1 MSVKQE
7 DDIAK
12 RLHTWTVQEMLFS
25 PQGVH
30 ANTPIP
36 TAENFK
42 EICKGPQK
50 DIWKF
55 IIENVHSAQTV
66 RKVKGNIALKGAK
79 PKQYKVKYKSEE
91 KLDEPRQ
98 SLLDRR
104 VQFTGEITAAL
115 KDISHLENDL
125 CRMEQEILDTD
136 KDCQMKTDLVSNT
149 RRKCALLKTYSSQ
162 CDRMAREFE
171 EYTNQMTKKM
181 TVITKRAKKT
191 TEDEEYYSR
200 KKSST
205 DDDQSGLS
213 SGLESKCSRD
223 VRKTCEYI
231 GKFLLGALQGEF
243 GTDKNVFHQ
252 KKQLLWK
259 YMEETFSDHSVQQIY
274 NALVTNTQ
282 NAAFNM
288 RDQASKVDIRKDAEK
303 LRFKYENS
311 GELTDLSKSPSL
323 LQSVHQLLEENR
335 MNQVKR
341 FIETEKYLNSAWRN
355 NQQLEELNTKIDSH
369 LKKMFR
375 NSGDLNLARSLIDL
389 EVDLAANRAK
399 LQCLSQ
405 EATLL
410 RENIADALREKE
422 ILFVKYHKIQD
433 FKEIANKKQELIQV
447 IVRQNMNAK
456 SRLESQRDEILKYI
470 EKSSESHPMETK
482 LLRDDLHGFVNK
494 EVEKFST
501 LDVPQL
507 LFCDSSDRAL
517 KIAVSDM
524 SIYQTSPHTARES
537 IHHILQHLG
546 FRRYQAPELL
556 MWKCIE
562 LKRKINQLEL
572 QSSPLNVKGQDG
584 DKVKQI
590 ADLCERVREQDKA
603 LLERSLPV
611 LQQRLHRTGAA
622 LTDCHT
628 VSERLQE
635 WWDQPAQYTVPW
647 VKVDQN
653 TLQQWQNR
661 WTVLSTKYRQLML
674 QKA

>member
-136 KDCQMKTDLVSNT
+136 KECQMKTDLVSNT

-223 VRKTCEYI
+223 VRKTCEYV

-243 GTDKNVFHQ
+243 GTDKNVFHH
-252 KKQLLWK
+252 KSSYCGNTLKNI
-259 YMEETFSDHSVQQIY
+259 FNHSVQQIY
-274 NALVTNTQ
+274 YALVTNTQ

-375 NSGDLNLARSLIDL
+375 NSRDLNLARSLVDL

-470 EKSSESHPMETK
+470 EKSSESHHMETK

-537 IHHILQHLG
+537 INHILQHLG

-556 MWKCIE
+556 MLKCIE

-572 QSSPLNVKGQDG
+572 QSSPLSVKGQDG